1 MVDPARGVARGGLR
15 ARPDRKISRKFNGL
29 GLANP
34 GASQGLSSPLSGVLQ
49 IVASENVSVS
59 GLSGRYATALFELAQ
74 ESKSLDAIASDL
86 ARLKALLAGSAD
98 LARLVRSPVFSR
110 DEQSKAMGAILARL
124 NVGQTTK
131 NFVGLL
137 AQKRRLFVLAGII
150 QDFDKLLAGHRGE
163 MSADVSSA
171 QALKPAQ
178 VTALAGTLKDAL
190 KRDIRITQ
198 TVDPTLL
205 GGLVVKVG
213 SRQIDSSLK
222 SKLVRLER
230 TMRGA

>member
-1 MVDPARGVARGGLR
+1 
-15 ARPDRKISRKFNGL
+15 
-29 GLANP
+29 
-34 GASQGLSSPLSGVLQ
+34 VLQ

-59 GLSGRYATALFELAQ
+59 GLTGRYATALFELAR
-74 ESKSLDAIASDL
+74 ESKSLDAVATDL
-86 ARLKALLAGSAD
+86 ARVKALLVGSAD

-110 DEQSKAMGAILARL
+110 DEQGRAMDAVLARL
-124 NVGQTTK
+124 NVGTLTK

-137 AQKRRLFVLAGII
+137 AQKRRLFALAGII
-150 QDFDKLLAGHRGE
+150 ASFDTLVANQRGE
-163 MSADVSSA
+163 MSADVTSA

-178 VTALAGTLKDAL
+178 VAALAGTLKDAL

-222 SKLVRLER
+222 SKLVRMER
-230 TMRGA
+230 AMKGA

>member
-1 MVDPARGVARGGLR
+1 M
-15 ARPDRKISRKFNGL
+15 
-29 GLANP
+29 
-34 GASQGLSSPLSGVLQ
+34 GLSDLSCGAQ
-49 IVASENVSVS
+49 SIVASENVSVS
-59 GLSGRYATALFELAQ
+59 GLTGRYATALFELAL
-74 ESKSLDAIASDL
+74 ESKSLDAVAADL
-86 ARLKALLAGSAD
+86 ARVKALLVGSAD

-110 DEQSKAMGAILARL
+110 EEQSSAMAAVLARL
-124 NVGQTTK
+124 NVSQTTK
-131 NFVGLL
+131 NFIGLL
-137 AQKRRLFVLAGII
+137 AQKRRLFALAGII
-150 QDFDKLLAGHRGE
+150 KDFDTLLANHRGE
-163 MSADVSSA
+163 MSAEVTSA

-178 VTALAGTLKDAL
+178 VAALAGTLKDAL

-230 TMRGA
+230 AMKGA